1 MRLMYTVLKVLLNV
15 MNSIKSIGEK
25 DSDIF
30 NEYIVGTTW
39 ETIDI

>member
-25 DSDIF
+25 GSDIF

-39 ETIDI
+39 EIIDI